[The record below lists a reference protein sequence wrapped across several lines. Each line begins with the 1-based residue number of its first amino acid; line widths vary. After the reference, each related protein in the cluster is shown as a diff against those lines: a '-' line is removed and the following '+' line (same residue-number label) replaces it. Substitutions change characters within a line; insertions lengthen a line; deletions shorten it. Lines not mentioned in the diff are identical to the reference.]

1 LVKKKDNSETMDT
14 LLVVSCQMLKRG
26 VIIDDDDDDDV
37 DRSGETGK
45 VLRVAVA
52 AVIEGSD
59 VALALALALALA
71 PVLSTNTTPFI
82 Y

>member
-26 VIIDDDDDDDV
+26 VIIDDDDDDDDDDV

-59 VALALALALALA
+59 VALALALA